1 MLTLNDAVDLLTRA
15 SCAAAQM
22 GIPMSLAVVD
32 AGGHLLAF
40 HRMDGAPWISAE
52 VAQGKAFTAAA
63 YRSPT
68 AEQRS
73 KAESLPHF
81 ATALT
86 AMTRGRYVPQTGG
99 LPIMLAGECVGG
111 VGASG
116 GTGQEDEQVCATAL
130 AGGGTSSS
138 PASR

>member
-1 MLTLNDAVDLLTRA
+1 MLTLHDAVALLTRA
-15 SCAAAQM
+15 AAAAAEM
-22 GIPMSLAVVD
+22 GISMSLAVVD

-63 YRSPT
+63 YRAST
-68 AEQRS
+68 AEQRT
-73 KAESLPHF
+73 KAESLPRF

-86 AMTRGRYVPQTGG
+86 AMTGGRYVPQTGG
-99 LPIMLAGECVGG
+99 LPIVRDGECVGG

-116 GTGQEDEQVCATAL
+116 GTGEQDEQVCATAL
-130 AGGGTSSS
+130 QGGD
-138 PASR
+138 R

>member
-1 MLTLNDAVDLLTRA
+1 MLTLDEAVALLTRA
-15 SCAAAQM
+15 AAAAAEV

-32 AGGHLLAF
+32 AGGHLQAL

-63 YRSPT
+63 YREPT
-68 AEQRS
+68 AKQRT
-73 KAESLPHF
+73 KAESLPRF

-86 AMTRGRYVPQTGG
+86 TMTGGRYVPQTGG
-99 LPIMLAGECVGG
+99 LPIMRNGQCVGG

-116 GTGQEDEQVCATAL
+116 GTGEQDEQVCATAL
-130 AGGGTSSS
+130 RAGGH
-138 PASR
+138 